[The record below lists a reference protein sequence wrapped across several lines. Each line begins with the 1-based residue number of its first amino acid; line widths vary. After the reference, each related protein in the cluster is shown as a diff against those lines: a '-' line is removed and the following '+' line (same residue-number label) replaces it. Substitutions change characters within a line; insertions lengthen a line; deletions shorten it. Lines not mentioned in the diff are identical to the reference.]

1 MASIR
6 TWLDNHRISEQIT
19 FNGSPIRALVDRVG
33 KSRFPVQGNMQP
45 SLYGITIE
53 VDRDDVPGLVAGKA
67 NGSTV
72 TLINNKGQSL
82 TTRVAEIIS
91 YDPDLNS
98 YTLGLT
104 E

>member
-6 TWLDNHRISEQIT
+6 TWLDNPKISELIT

-45 SLYGITIE
+45 SIYGIIIE
-53 VDRDDVPGLVAGKA
+53 VDRNDVPGLVASKA
-67 NGSTV
+67 NGSQVTV
-72 TLINNKGQSL
+72 INNKGQSI
-82 TTRVAEIIS
+82 TTRVADIVS

>member
-6 TWLDNHRISEQIT
+6 TWLDNPIISEQIT

-33 KSRFPVQGNMQP
+33 KSRLPVQGITQP
-45 SLYGITIE
+45 SLYGIIIE
-53 VDRDDVPGLVAGKA
+53 VDRNDVPGLIASKA
-67 NGSTV
+67 TGSQV
-72 TLINNKGQSL
+72 TLISNKGQSI